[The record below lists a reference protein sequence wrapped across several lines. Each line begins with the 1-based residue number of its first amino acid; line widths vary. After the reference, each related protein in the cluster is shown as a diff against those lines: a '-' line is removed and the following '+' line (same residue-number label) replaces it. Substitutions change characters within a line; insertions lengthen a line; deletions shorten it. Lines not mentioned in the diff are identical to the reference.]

1 MTAPDQLKIVS
12 LLPSATEIID
22 CLGLT
27 SALVGRSHECD
38 YPPSVK
44 DLPVC
49 TAARLNS
56 DNKSSQIDKDVQTL
70 LQEALSIYKIKTEV
84 LEQLRPTHIVT
95 QDQCDVCAV
104 NFAEVEKA
112 IAQLTKSSPQV
123 ISLQPNLLQFVWQD
137 IERVAQTLGVESQPV
152 LSQLQARIDAITQK
166 VKPQESLPTVV
177 ALEWTEPLMGGG
189 NWIPELIE
197 IAGGKPL
204 LGVKGE
210 HSPYL
215 SWSSLTEANPDV
227 IVIMPCGFDLERT
240 EQESQVLMSDPDW
253 SNLKAVKN
261 GKVFIVDGNA
271 YFNRPG
277 PRLVDSAEILAE
289 ILHPELFDFGYQGK
303 SWKPLM
309 ESNKL
314 NDTELI
320 NQLKSASEG
329 LLWLSESDYPFKT
342 IYWENVDDIEAKL
355 LEVTNSKGH
364 TKIEVRELERFFNR
378 VTEEKDWY
386 EDKEIAECKRYQA
399 LVNLLKTHLTDIK
412 VYRVGSCEV
421 NCYILGKTA
430 SGAIAGLSTI
440 SVET

>member
-1 MTAPDQLKIVS
+1 MTAPERLKIVS

-49 TAARLNS
+49 TKARLNS
-56 DNKSSQIDKDVQTL
+56 DNTSSQIDKDVQTL
-70 LQEALSIYKIKTEV
+70 LQEALSIYQIKIDV
-84 LEQLRPTHIVT
+84 LEKLQPTHMIT

-104 NFAEVEKA
+104 NLAEVEKA
-112 IAQLTKSSPQV
+112 ISQLTKSSPQV

-152 LSQLQARIDAITQK
+152 FNKLRDRIRAITQK
-166 VKPQESLPTVV
+166 VKPLESLPTVV

-215 SWSSLTEANPDV
+215 SWESLTEANPDV

-240 EQESQVLMSDPDW
+240 EQESQVLMSHPDW

-261 GKVFIVDGNA
+261 GQVFIVDGKA
-271 YFNRPG
+271 
-277 PRLVDSAEILAE
+277 
-289 ILHPELFDFGYQGK
+289 
-303 SWKPLM
+303 
-309 ESNKL
+309 
-314 NDTELI
+314 
-320 NQLKSASEG
+320 
-329 LLWLSESDYPFKT
+329 PFQSSGTKT
-342 IYWENVDDIEAKL
+342 
-355 LEVTNSKGH
+355 S
-364 TKIEVRELERFFNR
+364 
-378 VTEEKDWY
+378 
-386 EDKEIAECKRYQA
+386 
-399 LVNLLKTHLTDIK
+399 
-412 VYRVGSCEV
+412 
-421 NCYILGKTA
+421 
-430 SGAIAGLSTI
+430 
-440 SVET
+440 